1 MQLIEHLNAL
11 IDHSNSYVQ
20 VQLAKEDLQRIIKL
34 EALVHECAS
43 LEDLIK
49 AGLYLGWTSG
59 DLRTHE
65 IAEPLKNFIAAYR
78 ELEVHGPPGDRE
90 AKMMDAWR
98 KFHAERMVK
107 LIHCL

>member
-34 EALVHECAS
+34 RTLIHENPD
-43 LEDLIK
+43 LEYLIRE
-49 AGLYLGWTSG
+49 GLYLGWTSG

-65 IAEPLKNFIAAYR
+65 IAEPLKDLIAAFR
-78 ELEVHGPPGDRE
+78 EYEVREPHDDRE
-90 AKMMDAWR
+90 AKVMEAWR
-98 KFHAERMVK
+98 NFHAERMKK